1 MWFPALHFDSS
12 ISTKKKGN
20 AVHKDLERLQA
31 RAADVGRIY
40 ADNFGIERDAA
51 FYLGKMTEELGE
63 VASAYLKLA
72 GKSRGSDGDA
82 QALRQELE
90 DELADL
96 FGFLMIFADWQGVDL
111 AAAFERKWGKY
122 LKDRP

>member
-1 MWFPALHFDSS
+1 M
-12 ISTKKKGN
+12 
-20 AVHKDLERLQA
+20 HKDLERLQA

-40 ADNFGIERDAA
+40 ADNFGIERDGA